1 MVMLLVR
8 GRGFGIIQGDIP
20 RWLSKPLIGILWPA
34 FFSLCFTPENEFEV
48 VSEYFLPEENLYL
61 WSCLDCSL
69 SRRLC
74 CILLMLLALSNGVP
88 NVAAQRALPV
98 GPQCNLELACT
109 MSLSR
114 LLRDP
119 TLEIAAGVGFV
130 FQFLNW
136 LYSKFFCLFFVL
148 RSISYKIVQ
157 TYLGKH
163 GPESV

>member
-1 MVMLLVR
+1 
-8 GRGFGIIQGDIP
+8 
-20 RWLSKPLIGILWPA
+20 
-34 FFSLCFTPENEFEV
+34 
-48 VSEYFLPEENLYL
+48 
-61 WSCLDCSL
+61 
-69 SRRLC
+69 
-74 CILLMLLALSNGVP
+74 
-88 NVAAQRALPV
+88 VAAQRALPV
-98 GPQCNLELACT
+98 GLQCNLELACT